1 MDRIYDDAKDK
12 NVAKLIVY
20 GVYKDDDSGSH
31 VCPGSI
37 PFPYAYADAAL
48 TKKLT
53 IPELRDAFLKG
64 CIARVADASKSPI
77 EFFDA
82 NIMPV
87 MNTILELIPSE
98 ESPNKF
104 LGLLYF
110 MGTFDGDEII
120 TMPLV
125 SDIADGW
132 DR

>member
-1 MDRIYDDAKDK
+1 MDKIYNDAKDK
-12 NVAKLIVY
+12 NVAKVIIY

-31 VCPGSI
+31 VRPGNI

-77 EFFDA
+77 EFLA
-82 NIMPV
+82 VNIMPV
-87 MNTILELIPSE
+87 MNTILEQIPSE
-98 ESPNKF
+98 EFPNKF

-110 MGTFDGDEII
+110 IGMLDGEEISTI
-120 TMPLV
+120 LLV

-132 DR
+132 DG

>member
-1 MDRIYDDAKDK
+1 MDKIYNDAKDK
-12 NVAKLIVY
+12 NVAKVIIY

-31 VCPGSI
+31 VRPGDI

-64 CIARVADASKSPI
+64 CIVRVADASKSPI
-77 EFFDA
+77 EFFA
-82 NIMPV
+82 VNIMPV
-87 MNTILELIPSE
+87 MNTILEQIPSE
-98 ESPNKF
+98 EFPNKF

-110 MGTFDGDEII
+110 IGTLDGEEISTI
-120 TMPLV
+120 PLV

-132 DR
+132 DG

>member
-1 MDRIYDDAKDK
+1 MDRIYNDAKDK
-12 NVAKLIVY
+12 NVAKVIVY

-31 VCPGSI
+31 VRPGSI

-53 IPELRDAFLKG
+53 IPELRNAFLKG
-64 CIARVADASKSPI
+64 CIARAANASESSI
-77 EFFDA
+77 EFLDFNA
-82 NIMPV
+82 IPV
-87 MNTILELIPSE
+87 MNTILEQIPSE
-98 ESPNKF
+98 EFPSKF
-104 LGLLYF
+104 LGLLWF
-110 MGTFDGDEII
+110 IGTLDGKEIF

>member
-1 MDRIYDDAKDK
+1 MDKIYNDAKDK
-12 NVAKLIVY
+12 NVAKVIIY

-31 VCPGSI
+31 VRPGDI
-37 PFPYAYADAAL
+37 HFPYAYADAAL

-77 EFFDA
+77 EFFA
-82 NIMPV
+82 VNIMPV
-87 MNTILELIPSE
+87 MNTILEQIPSE
-98 ESPNKF
+98 EFPNKF

-110 MGTFDGDEII
+110 IGTLDGEKISTI
-120 TMPLV
+120 PLV

-132 DR
+132 DG

>member
-1 MDRIYDDAKDK
+1 MDKIYNDAKDK
-12 NVAKLIVY
+12 NVAKVIIY

-31 VCPGSI
+31 VRPGDI

-77 EFFDA
+77 EFLA
-82 NIMPV
+82 VNVMPV
-87 MNTILELIPSE
+87 MNTILEQIPSE
-98 ESPNKF
+98 EFPNKF

-110 MGTFDGDEII
+110 IGTLDCEEISAI
-120 TMPLV
+120 PLV

-132 DR
+132 DG